1 MRLPRSPAGRP
12 LVNQLG
18 VTELRWFL
26 SLLVLAF
33 ASVVPCAGAQSV
45 TLTTPETTLSTPDD
59 PLGGLSQPGSVGDST
74 NGLGDTGGNTV
85 DSQTASVTPGKAF
98 RSRFDRLPSRLE
110 RVLERIE
117 RGRNFRANLKRLK
130 QMFGS
135 LSKRER
141 SRLLRLLN
149 SEIRRL
155 RAGGVSPTERR
166 RIQRLV
172 RARHALTAPRSPTP
186 TSNVADGKT
195 GTSETAPAP
204 ATGPRVGEGV
214 LQAHAAASTTR
225 PGEGG
230 TAPSGGAREPPGE
243 GDEGAFH
250 LSRLLI
256 ALGAVLLVIIAA
268 LAIKEERAA

>member
-1 MRLPRSPAGRP
+1 
-12 LVNQLG
+12 
-18 VTELRWFL
+18 LRWLL

-33 ASVVPCAGAQSV
+33 ASVAPCAGAQSV
-45 TLTTPETTLSTPDD
+45 TVTTPDTTVTTPDD
-59 PLGGLSQPGSVGDST
+59 PLGDLSQPGSVGDST
-74 NGLGDTGGNTV
+74 SGLGDTGGNTL
-85 DSQTASVTPGKAF
+85 DSRTASVSPVKAF
-98 RSRFDRLPSRLE
+98 RSRFDRLPLRLE

-117 RGRNFRANLKRLK
+117 RGRNLRANLKRLK

-135 LSKRER
+135 LSARER

-149 SEIRRL
+149 AEIRRL

-172 RARHALTAPRSPTP
+172 RTRRALTAPRSPTP
-186 TSNVADGKT
+186 TSKVAN
-195 GTSETAPAP
+195 GTAGSSEPARP
-204 ATGPRVGEGV
+204 LGTGPRIGQGV
-214 LQAHAAASTTR
+214 LQARAAASKAR
-225 PGEGG
+225 PSEGA
-230 TAPSGGAREPPGE
+230 TPPTGGARETPDE
-243 GDEGAFH
+243 GDGGAFR